1 MKMISK
7 MITHTLLCLFVVFA
21 LASCNSDN
29 ADSSNNDING
39 ETDATVGSNESEN
52 TDTTDDSKET
62 EDTDTETEDTDSDDT
77 VTLTIDPNF
86 DGQPVS
92 TTDYPVGTEV
102 DLSKKRFFYNRDGYK
117 REQGLYFDAEGKQE
131 VPDNTFVIEEDTTVY
146 IGWSEWSEEELPRI
160 NEYLDLMA
168 EAKSITMRPKAWDGN
183 LEAYNDYA
191 AFIDS
196 LSIVDAQGRL
206 APIDNPG
213 IIDEIMDYR
222 NQLVQ
227 TSDDVDQD
235 VWYIWG
241 DDIPN
246 NTKPEN
252 FYMTFDQ
259 EDFAPFLVPYL
270 AEDQSKVKGNMIVLS
285 GGAFFKRANMS
296 EGYPT
301 AEFYQANGY
310 NAFVLQYR
318 VSPYGQ
324 EESNADL
331 QRAIRYIKHNG
342 EELGLAHPE
351 RVSAVGFSAGGMNI
365 NGMIDKFDPNSVP
378 TDYFSDYVSDDIDE
392 VDSSID
398 AGLLIY
404 GAVEGA
410 ITDPESK
417 QLPEMFF
424 VVSEKDTTINP
435 TSSLSMY
442 QDVLGL
448 TRTELHLFADGI
460 HGIGLGK
467 TWNHGTYTG
476 YSQWGDLSLTFL
488 DITYGYQEA
497 HVE

>member
-1 MKMISK
+1 MKGLTNLLLALILLTTMVPDAMATGK
-7 MITHTLLCLFVVFA
+7 NEIT
-21 LASCNSDN
+21 
-29 ADSSNNDING
+29 G
-39 ETDATVGSNESEN
+39 EDVDAPLTIG
-52 TDTTDDSKET
+52 K
-62 EDTDTETEDTDSDDT
+62 DTESTDT

-86 DGQPVS
+86 DGQAVA
-92 TTDYPVGTEV
+92 TTDYPARTEI
-102 DLSKKRFFYNRDGYK
+102 DLSGRRYFYNREGYK
-117 REQGLYFDAEGKQE
+117 REQQLYFDAAGQQE
-131 VPDNTFVIEEDTTVY
+131 VPDNTFVITQDTTVY
-146 IGWSEWSEEELPRI
+146 IGWSEWSDEELPKI
-160 NEYLDLMA
+160 TEYLDLMD
-168 EAKSITMRPKAWDGN
+168 EAKFITMRPKAWNGN
-183 LEAYNDYA
+183 RKAFNAYA

-213 IIDEIMDYR
+213 IISQIREYR
-222 NQLVQ
+222 GNLVQ
-227 TSDDVDQD
+227 TTENVDED

-241 DDIPN
+241 DDIPDK
-246 NTKPEN
+246 TKPEN
-252 FYMTFDQ
+252 FYMTFDK
-259 EDFAPFLVPYL
+259 EDFTPFLVPYL
-270 AEDQSKVKGNMIVLS
+270 VEDQSNVKGNMIVLS

-296 EGYPT
+296 EAYPT

-331 QRAIRYIKHNG
+331 QRAIRYIKYNG
-342 EELGLAHPE
+342 EDLGLAYPE

-365 NGMIDKFDPNSVP
+365 NGMIDRFDPNSVP
-378 TDYFSDYVSDDIDE
+378 TDYFSDYVSDEIDE
-392 VDSSID
+392 IDSSLD
-398 AGLLIY
+398 AGLIVY

-410 ITDPESK
+410 ITAPETK
-417 QLPEMFF
+417 KLPEMFF

-435 TSSLSMY
+435 ASSLSMY
-442 QDVLGL
+442 QDVFGL

-460 HGIGLGK
+460 HGIGLGT

-476 YSQWGDLSLTFL
+476 YSQWGDLSLAFL